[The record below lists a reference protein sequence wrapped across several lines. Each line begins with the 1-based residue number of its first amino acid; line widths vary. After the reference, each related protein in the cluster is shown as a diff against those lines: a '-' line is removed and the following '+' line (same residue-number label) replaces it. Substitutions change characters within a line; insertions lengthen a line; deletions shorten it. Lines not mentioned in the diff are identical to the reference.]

1 MRKAPISF
9 LPNLR
14 MPDARRKRH
23 YLKNANR
30 GRNCF
35 WTPVYY
41 YEMSGQMK
49 TLLDRA
55 NPLFSSDYALREIYL
70 LTTAADTDEGTD
82 ARAISGLEG

>member
-1 MRKAPISF
+1 
-9 LPNLR
+9 
-14 MPDARRKRH
+14 
-23 YLKNANR
+23 
-30 GRNCF
+30 
-35 WTPVYY
+35 
-41 YEMSGQMK
+41 MSGQMK